1 MTRQFTG
8 RHIAAI
14 LVSFFAV
21 VTIINIVNL
30 LFATRTFGGLVVENS
45 YVASQKFNGWL
56 EQARQEEALGWH
68 LAVRRLPG
76 GRVAVTVAAADR
88 TLPGA
93 SLTGTA
99 RHPLGR
105 LPERTLAFRFMG
117 DGRYES
123 VEALPPGRWVL
134 RLTVEAEGRAAR
146 KLVDLP

>member
-8 RHIAAI
+8 RHMAAI

-56 EQARQEEALGWH
+56 EQARREEALGWRI
-68 LAVRRLPG
+68 AVRRTPAGQVEATL
-76 GRVAVTVAAADR
+76 AAADR
-88 TLPGA
+88 PRPGA
-93 SLTGTA
+93 SLTGTV

-105 LPERTLAFRFMG
+105 LPERTLAFRSMG

-134 RLTVEAEGRAAR
+134 RLTVAADDR
-146 KLVDLP
+146 TLRRLVDLP